1 MPHAQVPESRV
12 WVLRHR
18 SHVCN
23 HVGMTQDELRTGLL
37 AADLAIVASRSK
49 VHIRTLQRIR
59 AGQRKASPLTIK
71 AVAPV
76 LARMAAKKAAR

>member
-1 MPHAQVPESRV
+1 
-12 WVLRHR
+12 
-18 SHVCN
+18 
-23 HVGMTQDELRTGLL
+23 MTQDELRDGLQT
-37 AADLAIVASRSK
+37 ADLAIVAGRSK

-59 AGQRKASPLTIK
+59 GGQHKASPLTIK

>member
-1 MPHAQVPESRV
+1 
-12 WVLRHR
+12 
-18 SHVCN
+18 
-23 HVGMTQDELRTGLL
+23 MTQDEVKAALGG
-37 AADLAIVASRSK
+37 ADLGIVALRSG

-59 AGQRKASPLTIK
+59 SGERKASPLTIK

>member
-12 WVLRHR
+12 WVLRHL
-18 SHVCN
+18 SLVCH
-23 HVGMTQDELRTGLL
+23 HVGMTQNELRDGLKT
-37 AADLAIVASRSK
+37 ADLAIVASRSK

-59 AGQRKASPLTIK
+59 GGQHKASPLTIK

-76 LARMAAKKAAR
+76 LARMAAKATR